1 MAFWIAGKWGIREVP
16 GRRAGW
22 RGFCRCVDP
31 VLVGPPAFARQRV
44 RRVPKRGA
52 ASVDYVLILAV
63 ILPLVLI
70 SITMSRQIMGL
81 AYEFLCVLV
90 AWPFM

>member
-1 MAFWIAGKWGIREVP
+1 LPAGSRAVTPEK
-16 GRRAGW
+16 RR
-22 RGFCRCVDP
+22 P
-31 VLVGPPAFARQRV
+31 V
-44 RRVPKRGA
+44 RRRGSA
-52 ASVDYVLILAV
+52 AVDYVLILAV

-70 SITMSRQIMGL
+70 SIVMSRQILGL

>member
-1 MAFWIAGKWGIREVP
+1 MASWNARSWGIGAVP
-16 GRRAGW
+16 ARRAGK
-22 RGFCRCVDP
+22 RGCRRPRGAAVARP
-31 VLVGPPAFARQRV
+31 RALTAERRPPV
-44 RRVPKRGA
+44 RRPGA

-70 SITMSRQIMGL
+70 SIAMSRQIMGL